1 MGTRRR
7 AGAQTRDGAESP
19 RDDRDADPRAALLD
33 AGTTDHYEDAALYD
47 FEYKDRTDD
56 VRWYRAL
63 ARERLRAGGSRA
75 ARTVLELG
83 AGTGRIAS
91 RLAQD
96 GHHVIALDRMPAML
110 AALRERVA
118 DRPWADAI
126 EIVRAEMTSI
136 PLRGESVG
144 LVIAPFN
151 GLMHLYDWRDLLA
164 CFREAARVLV
174 PGGAFAFDVQMPDLE
189 WLGWDPEV
197 RHAVTR
203 FVHPTTGERLVY
215 STNHTYDQ
223 QTQVCHIRIYYDDA
237 PPAGRRFVPPSVPR
251 RLVHLAHR
259 QIFPEELRMLAATAG
274 LDIEQACADFHPT
287 QPLREAEESQ
297 VLVCVKP

>member
-1 MGTRRR
+1 MTTRRR
-7 AGAQTRDGAESP
+7 AGARP
-19 RDDRDADPRAALLD
+19 RDRDDDPRAALLD

-47 FEYKDRTDD
+47 FEYKERTDD
-56 VRWYRAL
+56 VRWYRTV
-63 ARERLRAGGSRA
+63 ARERMQTSGTRSR
-75 ARTVLELG
+75 RTILELG
-83 AGTGRIAS
+83 AGTGRIAC

-96 GHHVIALDRMPAML
+96 GHRVIALDRMPSML
-110 AALRERVA
+110 AALRQRIA
-118 DRPWADAI
+118 GQPWASDI
-126 EIVRAEMTSI
+126 EILHAEMTEI

-151 GLMHLYDWRDLLA
+151 GLMHLYRWEELLA
-164 CFREAARVLV
+164 CFREVERVLV

-215 STNHTYDQ
+215 STNHTYDP

-237 PPAGRRFVPPSVPR
+237 PPVGRRFVPPSVPR

-259 QIFPEELRMLAATAG
+259 QIFPEELRMLAGCAG
-274 LDIEQACADFHPT
+274 LRIDEACADFQPGR
-287 QPLREAEESQ
+287 PLREAKESQ
-297 VLVCVKP
+297 VLLCSKPSAEP